1 MIKINTL
8 TEEQID
14 KIKINEIDLNS
25 RVKKYLAFKDI
36 RTLMEL
42 KIFVQQKGINGLYR
56 INGFGSVSRNIV
68 IKLLNHAYPNLK
80 VSHTTTTKYTFN

>member
-25 RVKKYLAFKDI
+25 RVKNSLAVKDI
-36 RTLMEL
+36 KTLMEL
-42 KIFVQQKGINGLYR
+42 KIFVQQKGINGLYSM
-56 INGFGSVSRNIV
+56 NGFGTVSRNTV
-68 IKLLNHAYPNLK
+68 IQLLNHAYPNLK
-80 VSHTTTTKYTFN
+80 VSHTTKTKYTFN